1 MKLEDRM
8 STKTRRQYMDEFK
21 TEAVRLV
28 RDTARPVAH
37 VARDLGITVS
47 QPNRVW
53 ASNLTYIWT
62 LEGWLYLAVRLDL
75 YSRRVVGWAMGPRLT
90 GDLTVQALRMAL
102 TTRQPT
108 AGLLHHSDRGSQY
121 AAGPYQQ
128 LLTMHG
134 ITASMSR
141 TGNCWDNACVE
152 SFFGT
157 LKHERVYHQRYAP
170 RSEATQDIFE
180 YIEVFYNR
188 RQRHSTLGYRSSAEF
203 EARVAVA

>member
-1 MKLEDRM
+1 MIGH
-8 STKTRRQYMDEFK
+8 F
-21 TEAVRLV
+21 
-28 RDTARPVAH
+28 
-37 VARDLGITVS
+37 TVS

-53 ASNLTYIWT
+53 AGDLTYIWT
-62 LEGWLYLAVRLDL
+62 REGWLYLAVLLDL
-75 YSRRVVGWAMGPRLT
+75 YSRRVVGGAMGPRWT

-108 AGLLHHSDRGSQY
+108 AGLRHHSDRGRQY

-128 LLTMHG
+128 LLTTQG
-134 ITASMSR
+134 IAASMSR
-141 TGNCWDNACVE
+141 TGHGWDNACVE

-157 LKHERVYHQRYAP
+157 LKRERVYPQRYAT

-188 RQRHSTLGYRSSAEF
+188 PRRHSTLGYRSPVEI